1 MGKRHKPRRG
11 SMGFSP
17 RKRAKSVVP
26 SFSSWP
32 TISGKPKM
40 LGFVGY
46 KAGMTHVIVKDT
58 RKRSTTENQEIVV
71 PTTVIEVPP
80 VKVVGIRTYKR
91 NAYGIE
97 PETEVWMKDLD
108 KNMKELHRT
117 ISMKKKAGNKQEEK
131 KENVD
136 SKEKNKEEITL
147 EKLEKDLSIEEVR
160 VIIATQPY
168 LTSGLPSKK
177 PQIME
182 IPIGGGTI
190 KERLQYAFS
199 LLGKD
204 VKATQFLETLKIVDV
219 SAITKG
225 KGFQGHIKRWGV
237 KLQPRKNSKH
247 IRMIGTLGPHNPS
260 YIMPTVPQAGQMG
273 FHQRTEYNKMVLAY
287 IQSNNI
293 FTMGISLKKDL
304 ESKELSDD
312 IKKYFSDNGNGL
324 SKSASIKAI
333 SGSEWQIIDE
343 KKDEKKLYNIK
354 EINNKLYVSILNT
367 EEPKKEK
374 STEESKK
381 EKTAEE
387 SKKENAEKKDVPSW
401 QKHTLNIWQIIPQG
415 GFLKYGLIKN
425 DAILLKGSIPGTPKR
440 LVRLRNPIRA
450 WKSVPD
456 MPILYVSNTSKQGA

>member
-1 MGKRHKPRRG
+1 
-11 SMGFSP
+11 MGFSP

-32 TISGKPKM
+32 TTSGKPKM

-46 KAGMTHVIVKDT
+46 KVGMTHVMVKDT

-80 VKVVGIRTYKR
+80 VKVVGIRLYKR
-91 NAYGIE
+91 SVYGIE
-97 PETEVWMKDLD
+97 LETEVWMKDLD
-108 KNMKELHRT
+108 KNMKELHRK
-117 ISMKKKAGNKQEEK
+117 ISMKKKVDNKEGEK
-131 KENVD
+131 KEKDN
-136 SKEKNKEEITL
+136 SKEKNKQEITL
-147 EKLEKDLSIEEVR
+147 EKLENNLSIEEVR

-168 LTSGLPSKK
+168 LTSGVPSKK

-190 KERLQYAFS
+190 KERLHYAFS

-204 VKATQFLETLKIVDV
+204 VKATQFLESLKIVDI

-304 ESKELSDD
+304 ENKELSED

-324 SKSASIKAI
+324 SKSATVKDI
-333 SGSEWQIIDE
+333 SGSEWQIVDE
-343 KKDEKKLYNIK
+343 KKIYNIK
-354 EINNKLYVSILNT
+354 EINNKLYVSLLNT

-374 STEESKK
+374 TTEESKK
-381 EKTAEE
+381 ENTE
-387 SKKENAEKKDVPSW
+387 KKEVPGW
-401 QKHTLNIWQIIPQG
+401 QTHTLNIWQIIPKG

-425 DAILLKGSIPGTPKR
+425 DAILLKGSVPGTPKR
-440 LVRLRNPIRA
+440 LVRLRDPIRA
-450 WKSVPD
+450 WKSVPE

>member
-32 TISGKPKM
+32 TTSGKPKM

-46 KAGMTHVIVKDT
+46 KVGMTHVMVKDT

-80 VKVVGIRTYKR
+80 VKVVGIRLYKR
-91 NAYGIE
+91 SVYGIE
-97 PETEVWMKDLD
+97 PETEVWMDNID
-108 KNMKELHRT
+108 NNMKELHRK
-117 ISMKKKAGNKQEEK
+117 ISMKKKVDNKQEK
-131 KENVD
+131 KEKTD
-136 SKEKNKEEITL
+136 SKEKNKEKITL
-147 EKLEKDLSIEEVR
+147 EKLENDISIEEVR

-204 VKATQFLETLKIVDV
+204 VKATQFLESLKIVDI

-260 YIMPTVPQAGQMG
+260 YIMPTVPQSGQMG

-324 SKSASIKAI
+324 SKSAVVKAI

-343 KKDEKKLYNIK
+343 KRLYNIK

-374 STEESKK
+374 TSD
-381 EKTAEE
+381 E
-387 SKKENAEKKDVPSW
+387 SKKENTEKKEVPGW
-401 QKHTLNIWQIIPQG
+401 QKHSLNIWQIIPKG

-425 DAILLKGSIPGTPKR
+425 DAILLKGSVPGTPKR
-440 LVRLRNPIRA
+440 LVRLRDPIRARA
-450 WKSVPD
+450 WKSVPE